1 MMTFGGGGRGGFLDL
16 LVVVAAAPEVLVAAA
31 EVAVVTAGCL
41 DAMVEAGRGREGR
54 VEVAV
59 VGAEVVRA

>member
-1 MMTFGGGGRGGFLDL
+1 MTFGGGGRGGFLDL
-16 LVVVAAAPEVLVAAA
+16 LVVVAAALEVLVAAA
-31 EVAVVTAGCL
+31 EVAVVVTAGCL